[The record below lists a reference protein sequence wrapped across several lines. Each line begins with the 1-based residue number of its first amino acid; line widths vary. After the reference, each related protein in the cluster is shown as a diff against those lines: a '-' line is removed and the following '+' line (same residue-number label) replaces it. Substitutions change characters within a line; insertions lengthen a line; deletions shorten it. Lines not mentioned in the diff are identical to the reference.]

1 MKIEYKSMFLGLA
14 LGIIGLLSVLYL
26 LGNIETEISISTGA
40 SDNSLYE
47 RRSVHFFDL
56 QSNITESEF
65 LDDMSE
71 INNIIKR
78 SGYVGLGYK
87 VYKVKDSDDSEN
99 YRYYFDSTWP
109 SDEIYEEVHD
119 LSDYQEWNKNMK
131 AKYSDQINE
140 EIYRKV
146 YRIN

>member
-26 LGNIETEISISTGA
+26 LGNIETEISISTES
-40 SDNSLYE
+40 SDNSFYE

>member
-56 QSNITESEF
+56 QSNISESEF

>member
-40 SDNSLYE
+40 SDNSLNE

>member
-1 MKIEYKSMFLGLA
+1 MFLGLA

-26 LGNIETEISISTGA
+26 LGNIETEISISTES
-40 SDNSLYE
+40 SDNSFYE

-56 QSNITESEF
+56 QSNISESEF